1 MKNIGSIEMAEKTLV
16 DLLAKTEKTQRALE
30 LIPSVPDGVSIRVRP
45 GSITFK
51 IDNDEVSFKSLAD
64 DLRSK
69 FRVSLDKDFNETKGN
84 YSLIAKTD
92 EGVTLKIVDISAP
105 QGCEIRLQ
113 EVQEVKKK
121 KRFLP
126 FGTCGTIIR

>member
-1 MKNIGSIEMAEKTLV
+1 MKNIGSIEAAEKKLQ
-16 DLLAKTEKTQRALE
+16 DLLENTQKTQRALE
-30 LIPSVPDGVSIRVRP
+30 LIPSVPEGVSIRVRP

-84 YSLIAKTD
+84 YSLLAKTE
-92 EGVTLKIVDISAP
+92 EGVTLKIVDIAAP

-113 EVQEVKKK
+113 EVQEVKRR

-126 FGTCGTIIR
+126 FGECGSIIR

>member
-1 MKNIGSIEMAEKTLV
+1 MKNANSLEMAEKKLSDLV
-16 DLLAKTEKTQRALE
+16 DKTQKTKLALE
-30 LIPSVPDGVSIRVRP
+30 LIPSVPEGVTVRVSP

-51 IDNDEVSFKSLAD
+51 IENDEVSFKSLAD

-69 FRVSLDKDFNETKGN
+69 FHISLDKDFNETKGN
-84 YSLIAKTD
+84 YSLLAKTD
-92 EGVTLKIVDISAP
+92 EGVKLKIVDISAP

-126 FGTCGTIIR
+126 FGQCGSIIR